1 MQTLLRRGPLLAGL
15 ACLVLLTLIATR
27 KPLPDLSVL
36 TAFPWANF
44 KTIFISIL
52 LEAIPFVL
60 LGVLFSALLQVF
72 VSEQTI
78 RRWTPRNPVLGVVFA
93 CTLGLI
99 FPLCECG
106 MIPIVRRLMRK
117 GMPVY
122 IAVTFILAG
131 PVLNPVVYAST
142 YMAFRSRPEMAY
154 SRMGLAFVVAAA
166 IGLYIYAFVKR
177 NPLRGEPGLHAAPS
191 TTLQPGSGNSGRL
204 LPLIRTPRHEHAVGR
219 HHQHHHGHKHE
230 HHDHHDHH
238 HHDHSHAGAPR
249 KTNRLL
255 STLSHASDEF
265 FEMGKYL
272 IFGAMLTGIIQA
284 VVARESLVAV
294 GQGDWSSHLFMMGF
308 AYVLS
313 LCSTSDAFV
322 ASSFATTFTSGS
334 LLTFLVFGP
343 MIDLKNTLMLMSV
356 FRIRFILMLTALVA
370 AVVLIGARALELLVL

>member
-15 ACLVLLTLIATR
+15 ACLVMLTLIVTR
-27 KPLPDLSVL
+27 KQLPDLSVL
-36 TAFPWANF
+36 SAFPWANF
-44 KTIFISIL
+44 KTIFISII

-154 SRMGLAFVVAAA
+154 SRMGLAFIVAAA

-177 NPLRGEPGLHAAPS
+177 NPLRTEQGIPSLHS
-191 TTLQPGSGNSGRL
+191 HSDHRNGSDTERQPD
-204 LPLIRTPRHEHAVGR
+204 LILN
-219 HHQHHHGHKHE
+219 HHHGHGHGHTHAHDHDHE
-230 HHDHHDHH
+230 HHHHDHH
-238 HHDHSHAGAPR
+238 HHDHGNAAAPR

-255 STLSHASDEF
+255 STFSHASDEF

-370 AVVLIGARALELLVL
+370 IVVLIGARAIELLVL

>member
-1 MQTLLRRGPLLAGL
+1 MHTLLRNGPFAAGL
-15 ACLVLLTLIATR
+15 ACLGILALILIR
-27 KPLPDLSVL
+27 DMPDMSSFVA
-36 TAFPWANF
+36 AFPWANF
-44 KTIFISIL
+44 KTIFISII
-52 LEAIPFVL
+52 LEAVPFVL

-72 VSEQTI
+72 VSERTI
-78 RRWTPRNPVLGVVFA
+78 RRWTPRNPVLGVLFA
-93 CTLGLI
+93 CSLGVI

-154 SRMGLAFVVAAA
+154 SRMGLAFLAAA
-166 IGLYIYAFVKR
+166 TLGLLVYAFVKR
-177 NPLRGEPGLHAAPS
+177 NPLRPELPAAQAHS
-191 TTLQPGSGNSGRL
+191 
-204 LPLIRTPRHEHAVGR
+204 
-219 HHQHHHGHKHE
+219 
-230 HHDHHDHH
+230 HDHDGLVHRTGP
-238 HHDHSHAGAPR
+238 SN
-249 KTNRLL
+249 KLL

-284 VVARESLVAV
+284 VVTRESLAAI
-294 GQGDWSSHLFMMGF
+294 GQGEISSHLFMMGF
-308 AYVLS
+308 AYLLS

-343 MIDLKNTLMLMSV
+343 MIDLKNTLMLLSV
-356 FRIRFILMLTALVA
+356 FRVKFILTLTAVLAIAVLVGSR
-370 AVVLIGARALELLVL
+370 IFELAFL